1 MPLDTQFGSLDHNG
15 LIKPGAGTQ
24 EDEEDLEQN
33 DSSLKDQNTEVPED
47 KQESSPNEG
56 AADDGGQPTGEGE
69 QEQPG
74 HDGDP
79 EDPGQ
84 KSDEP
89 DKGSKDDDDPAQL
102 KQQLEEIRKERD
114 NFKKQAANGTREF
127 QKYQAQI
134 KALEEQLQTVQEG
147 QKAASLPP
155 YDPASPK
162 HGDFQQKIPLIEEFH
177 RQLSTATSAEE
188 QEAVGKRWSST
199 LSPEDLHAYD
209 AYSKQQSNPDN
220 LRQMAREEA
229 WRANQE
235 ISAAEARRRHADQV
249 LQENQELLAGRE
261 VELIQAMQQRGLT
274 IDQYVAE
281 VKAQQATSE
290 VQELRK
296 QLAEAQQRQKAKEE
310 ALRGKATPSRD
321 PTVVPVQDAHKIY
334 DEAKRTFVEK
344 YGWNPTENIAH
355 PDWTRH
361 LRETEKRLTQV

>member
-1 MPLDTQFGSLDHNG
+1 MPLDTRFGSLDPNG
-15 LIKPGAGTQ
+15 LIRPEAGNQ
-24 EDEEDLEQN
+24 DDEEDLEQN
-33 DSSLKDQNTEVPED
+33 ASSLKDQNTEVPE
-47 KQESSPNEG
+47 ENPEPNPDEG
-56 AADDGGQPTGEGE
+56 AADKGSQPAYEGE
-69 QEQPG
+69 REQPG
-74 HDGDP
+74 QDGEP
-79 EDPGQ
+79 EDPDPQ
-84 KSDEP
+84 SDDP
-89 DKGSKDDDDPAQL
+89 DKGSVDNDDPAQL
-102 KQQLEEIRKERD
+102 KQQLEAIQKERD

-127 QKYQAQI
+127 QKYQAEI
-134 KALEEQLQTVQEG
+134 KALKEQLQSVQEG
-147 QKAASLPP
+147 QQAASLPP
-155 YDPASPK
+155 HDPDSPK
-162 HGDFQQKIPLIEEFH
+162 HGDFQRKIPLIEEFH

-209 AYSKQQSNPDN
+209 AYSKQQSNPEN

-261 VELIQAMQQRGLT
+261 VELIDAMQRRGLT
-274 IDQYVAE
+274 IDQFVAE
-281 VKAQQATSE
+281 VKAQQASTE

-321 PTVVPVQDAHKIY
+321 PTAVPVQDPNKIY
-334 DEAKRTFVEK
+334 DEAKRTFIEK